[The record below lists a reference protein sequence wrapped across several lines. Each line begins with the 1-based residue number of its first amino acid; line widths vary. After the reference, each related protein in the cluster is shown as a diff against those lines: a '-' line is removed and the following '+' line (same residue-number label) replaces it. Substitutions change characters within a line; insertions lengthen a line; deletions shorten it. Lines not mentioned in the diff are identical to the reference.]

1 MGGQRGNQA
10 EQQQTELDKDDDELA
25 SAGKQ
30 DMRMS
35 ANT

>member
-1 MGGQRGNQA
+1 MRGQKGSQA
-10 EQQQTELDKDDDELA
+10 EQQQTELDKDKDELA